1 MKSRQRK
8 TKRGEREKRREEQ
21 LNKTVPKVRQ
31 ANKRS
36 IQARGSATQ
45 HRRSKEEQRCQSR
58 RTHAWAM
65 GRSRRF
71 TDRSTPPRAS
81 VSRRGEGLFRLD
93 RRGRTSARCAKA
105 GRALR
110 GCIDQSRTGSDLHT
124 IAAQVRCRG
133 LWLYQRRSSRI
144 RTAQEPRK
152 KKARPAASKCYWVRL
167 YRVQSYGG
175 LPSFEQYQS
184 SNGDWVICER
194 DMFPEHAL
202 APLHSAPLAPCS
214 CWRYARRVPAWTTT
228 VVAAD
233 PAACRYGTIHTFASI
248 VSCQPQLGASPSS
261 RHFRR

>member
-1 MKSRQRK
+1 
-8 TKRGEREKRREEQ
+8 
-21 LNKTVPKVRQ
+21 VRQ

-36 IQARGSATQ
+36 IQARWSATQ

-124 IAAQVRCRG
+124 IAAQVRSG
-133 LWLYQRRSSRI
+133 
-144 RTAQEPRK
+144 P
-152 KKARPAASKCYWVRL
+152 
-167 YRVQSYGG
+167 VQG
-175 LPSFEQYQS
+175 
-184 SNGDWVICER
+184 
-194 DMFPEHAL
+194 
-202 APLHSAPLAPCS
+202 PLAFP
-214 CWRYARRVPAWTTT
+214 TT
-228 VVAAD
+228 VVAHPHRTRAKKEESKAGRVKVSLGSAL
-233 PAACRYGTIHTFASI
+233 PRAKLRRPPI
-248 VSCQPQLGASPSS
+248 VRAVPILERRLGNL
-261 RHFRR
+261 

>member
-1 MKSRQRK
+1 LR
-8 TKRGEREKRREEQ
+8 TFAWIEEGEP
-21 LNKTVPKVRQ
+21 LLAAPKPVGLCVDV
-31 ANKRS
+31 S
-36 IQARGSATQ
+36 INRAP
-45 HRRSKEEQRCQSR
+45 
-58 RTHAWAM
+58 
-65 GRSRRF
+65 
-71 TDRSTPPRAS
+71 DPISTPS
-81 VSRRGEGLFRLD
+81 L
-93 RRGRTSARCAKA
+93 
-105 GRALR
+105 LR
-110 GCIDQSRTGSDLHT
+110 SGP
-124 IAAQVRCRG
+124 VRCRG

-184 SNGDWVICER
+184 SKGDWVICER

-214 CWRYARRVPAWTTT
+214 CWRYARREPAWTTT